1 MTNTGVLIT
10 ELFCQKIVSVLMMNL
25 KNEIL
30 SRRIMGSTRA
40 GDIMM
45 VRGSGAILA
54 IALQY
59 IYMVR
64 GDYTW

>member
-1 MTNTGVLIT
+1 MPKD
-10 ELFCQKIVSVLMMNL
+10 CVSTYDESE
-25 KNEIL
+25 NEIL

-54 IALQY
+54 MALQY

>member
-1 MTNTGVLIT
+1 
-10 ELFCQKIVSVLMMNL
+10 
-25 KNEIL
+25 
-30 SRRIMGSTRA
+30 MGSTRA

-45 VRGSGAILA
+45 VRGSGAIQA
-54 IALQY
+54 MALQY